1 MRTGK
6 AAIALDLPLPP
17 ALAQGKQQGA
27 YAALRDAILD
37 KRLPAG
43 TRLPSTRT
51 LAERWQLSRGTLEL
65 VFERLRDEGYVS
77 RVAGSGTRVCAVVP
91 DLFIAAGSGP
101 PLALAQQPVSEPT
114 ASRLTGVQVGVPF
127 VARLADPALFPVKA
141 WSRALGRALAC
152 APTALLSSPDP
163 AGLPALRERI
173 ANYLRSYRGIRCNAQ
188 DLIVTSGIRQCID
201 LVARSV
207 ICPGDKACV
216 EDPGYRTARS
226 LFERAGAQVVA
237 VPVTAEGMDDQLLER
252 HLDARLACVTPAH
265 QSPLGVT
272 LSVSRRLM
280 LLDWAKRADAWIV
293 EDDYD
298 SEFNYNNA
306 PLPALKALDH
316 SDRVI
321 YCGSFNKT
329 LFAGLRVGFM
339 LVPASLREPLLATLQ
354 GTGGAVGVTEQL
366 GLAEYMA
373 NGSFVRYLRQ
383 ARQAYQQ
390 RRDLLLECLAEQ
402 APSGYEVSGQ
412 QAGLHFVLW
421 LPEGTDEQDFCQ
433 RAASQGLQ
441 LQPIG
446 SFCQQV
452 QLRPAVMIGFTAL
465 TAAQLRF
472 AGRKLAAL
480 LHEVS

>member
-114 ASRLTGVQVGVPF
+114 A
-127 VARLADPALFPVKA
+127 
-141 WSRALGRALAC
+141 
-152 APTALLSSPDP
+152 LLSSPDP

-237 VPVTAEGMDDQLLER
+237 VPVTAEGIDDQLLER

-280 LLDWAKRADAWIV
+280 LLDWANRADAWIV

-306 PLPALKALDH
+306 PLPALKALDQ

-390 RRDLLLECLAEQ
+390 RRDLLLECLAKQ
-402 APSGYEVSGQ
+402 APGCFAVTGQ

-452 QLRPAVMIGFTAL
+452 QLPPAVMIGFTAL

-480 LHEVS
+480 LREVS

>member
-6 AAIALDLPLPP
+6 AAIALDLPLPT

-77 RVAGSGTRVCAVVP
+77 RVAGSGTRVCAVIP
-91 DLFIAAGSGP
+91 DLFIAAGSNPGP
-101 PLALAQQPVSEPT
+101 GQPAGEVA
-114 ASRLTGVQVGVPF
+114 ASVTSGVQVGVPF

-141 WSRALGRALAC
+141 WSRALVKA
-152 APTALLSSPDP
+152 LSSAPPAQLSAPDP
-163 AGLPALRERI
+163 AGLPALREQI
-173 ANYLRSYRGIRCNAQ
+173 ADYLRRYRGIRCHASE
-188 DLIVTSGIRQCID
+188 LIVTSGIRQCID
-201 LVARSV
+201 LLARSV
-207 ICPGDKACV
+207 IRPGDKACV

-237 VPVTAEGMDDQLLER
+237 VPVTAEGIDEQVLEI

-316 SDRVI
+316 GDRVI

-339 LVPASLREPLLATLQ
+339 LVPANLRGQLLATLQ
-354 GTGGAVGVTEQL
+354 GTGGAVGITEQL
-366 GLAEYMA
+366 GLAEYLA

-390 RRDLLLECLAEQ
+390 RRDLLLQCLAEQ
-402 APSGYEVSGQ
+402 APGRFTVTGQ

-421 LPEGTDEQDFCQ
+421 LPAGSNEQAFCQ
-433 RAASQGLQ
+433 RAAQQGLH

-452 QLRPAVMIGFTAL
+452 QLPPAVIIGFTAL
-465 TAAQLRF
+465 TSAQLRF
-472 AGRKLAAL
+472 AAGKLAAL
-480 LHEVS
+480 LREVF

>member
-6 AAIALDLPLPP
+6 AAIALDLPLPT

-37 KRLPAG
+37 KRLAAG
-43 TRLPSTRT
+43 SRLPSTRT

-65 VFERLRDEGYVS
+65 VFERLRDEGYVN

-91 DLFIAAGSGP
+91 DAFIAAGSEP
-101 PLALAQQPVSEPT
+101 AAAPACQPLSAPST
-114 ASRLTGVQVGVPF
+114 ASGAGVQVGVPF
-127 VARLADPALFPVKA
+127 VARLADPALFPLKA
-141 WSRALGRALAC
+141 WSQALAKALAT
-152 APTALLSSPDP
+152 APAALLSSPDA
-163 AGLPALRERI
+163 AGLPALREQI
-173 ANYLRSYRGIRCNAQ
+173 ADYLRRYRGIRCTAQ

-201 LVARSV
+201 LLARSV
-207 ICPGDKACV
+207 IRPGDKACV

-226 LFERAGAQVVA
+226 LFARAGAQVVA
-237 VPVTAEGMDDQLLER
+237 VPVTAEGIDAQALER

-280 LLDWAKRADAWIV
+280 LLDWAKRAEAWIV

-316 SDRVI
+316 GDRVI

-339 LVPASLREPLLATLQ
+339 LVPASLRAPLLSTLQ

-366 GLAEYMA
+366 GLAEYLA

-390 RRDLLLECLAEQ
+390 RRDLLLACLAEH
-402 APSGYEVSGQ
+402 APGRYEVSGQ

-421 LPEGTDEQDFCQ
+421 LPAGADEQDFCQ
-433 RAASQGLQ
+433 RAADQGLQ

-465 TAAQLRF
+465 SDAQLRF

-480 LHEVS
+480 LYEVS